1 LRLAPGTTVSGAGGG
16 PPLVRP
22 LQAGTQTM
30 PLNVVSN
37 HAANVAHRNLLKT
50 DMEATASLSKLS
62 IGKRVVS
69 ARDDAASMA
78 IGSRMNAEVRGL
90 KQAVVNAGQ
99 ANSMLQIADGAMS
112 MISEILTR
120 MKVLSIQAS
129 SANLSATEREFLDVE
144 FQALMAEID
153 RIADDTDFN
162 GLQLLDGEIAVT
174 QSANLGTAN
183 GVAAVSA
190 RGIDTTGAFTI
201 AYDGTSAFTVS
212 DGTNSYT
219 GTLAAEVLDTNGA
232 LARSTTLQLSSTTG
246 NGSLTLALNTAFD
259 ATAAVAAEAFTVAG
273 TNQLSLAFKLGTG
286 TETYDSLSFT
296 LDAVSVTGL
305 GFTGTETI
313 DTAANA
319 ESAMEAVNIAIDS
332 LNSYRANV
340 GAAQNRLDFASTNLS
355 IAIENAEAA
364 RSTLLDLDMA
374 AEMTNFT
381 SKQILLQSGVAML
394 AQANQLPQNL
404 LRLLQ

>member
-1 LRLAPGTTVSGAGGG
+1 
-16 PPLVRP
+16 
-22 LQAGTQTM
+22 M

-37 HAANVAHRNLLKT
+37 YAANVAHRNLAMS
-50 DMEATASLSKLS
+50 DADASASLARLS

-78 IGSRMNAEVRGL
+78 IGSRMNAEVQGL

-112 MISEILTR
+112 TVSAILTR
-120 MKVLSIQAS
+120 MKTLTIQAS
-129 SANLSATEREFLDVE
+129 SENLSATEREFLNVE
-144 FQALMAEID
+144 FQALVSEID
-153 RIADDTDFN
+153 RVADDTDFN
-162 GLQLLDGEIAVT
+162 GTQLLDGEIAVT
-174 QSANLGTAN
+174 QSASLGTAD
-183 GVAAVSA
+183 GVAGLSA
-190 RGIDTTGAFTI
+190 QGVDTNGTFTI
-201 AYDGTSAFTVS
+201 AYDGTDTFTIS

-219 GTLAAEVLDTNGA
+219 GTVAADALDTNGV
-232 LARSTTLQLSSTTG
+232 LSRSTTLQLTSTAG

-259 ATAAVAAEAFTVAG
+259 ATASVGAEAFTVAG
-273 TNQLSLAFKLGTG
+273 TTQLTLAFKLGTG

-305 GFTGTETI
+305 GMTGSESI

-319 ESAMEAVNIAIDS
+319 DSALEAVNTAINN
-332 LNSYRANV
+332 LNAFRANV
-340 GAAQNRLDFASTNLS
+340 GAAQNRLDFASDTLS
-355 IAIENAEAA
+355 ISIENAEAA
-364 RSTLLDLDMA
+364 RSTLLDLDIA

-381 SKQILLQSGVAML
+381 SKQVLMQSGVAML

>member
-1 LRLAPGTTVSGAGGG
+1 
-16 PPLVRP
+16 
-22 LQAGTQTM
+22 
-30 PLNVVSN
+30 
-37 HAANVAHRNLLKT
+37 
-50 DMEATASLSKLS
+50 
-62 IGKRVVS
+62 
-69 ARDDAASMA
+69 
-78 IGSRMNAEVRGL
+78 
-90 KQAVVNAGQ
+90 
-99 ANSMLQIADGAMS
+99 MLQIADGAMS
-112 MISEILTR
+112 MVSEILTR

-162 GLQLLDGEIAVT
+162 GLQLLDGEITVT
-174 QSANLGTAN
+174 QSANLGTAD

-190 RGIDTTGAFTI
+190 QGIDTNGTFTI

-232 LARSTTLQLSSTTG
+232 LIRSTTLQLSSTSG
-246 NGSLTLALNTAFD
+246 NGSLTVALNTAFD
-259 ATAAVAAEAFTVAG
+259 ATTAVAAEAFTVAG
-273 TNQLSLAFKLGTG
+273 ANQLSLAFKLGTG

-319 ESAMEAVNIAIDS
+319 ESAMEAVNIAIDN

-381 SKQILLQSGVAML
+381 SKQILMQSGVAML

>member
-1 LRLAPGTTVSGAGGG
+1 
-16 PPLVRP
+16 
-22 LQAGTQTM
+22 M

-37 HAANVAHRNLLKT
+37 HAANVAHRNLVKT
-50 DMEATASLSKLS
+50 DMEATGSLSKLS

-78 IGSRMNAEVRGL
+78 IGSRMNAEVQGL

-99 ANSMLQIADGAMS
+99 ATSMLQIADGAMS
-112 MISEILTR
+112 MISDILTR

-129 SANLSATEREFLDVE
+129 SENLGTTEREFLDVE

-162 GLQLLDGEIAVT
+162 GVQLLDGEIAVT

-183 GVAAVSA
+183 GVAGVSA
-190 RGIDTTGAFTI
+190 QGIDTNGTFTI
-201 AYDGTSAFTVS
+201 AYDGTSSFTVS
-212 DGTNSYT
+212 DGTNAYT
-219 GTLAAEVLDTNGA
+219 ATLSAEVLDTNGA
-232 LARSTTLQLSSTTG
+232 LARSTTIQLTSTTG
-246 NGSLTLALNTAFD
+246 AGSLTLALNTAFD
-259 ATAAVAAEAFTVAG
+259 ATTAVAAEAFTVAG
-273 TNQLSLAFKLGTG
+273 SSQLSLAFKLGTG
-286 TETYDSLSFT
+286 TETYDSLTFT
-296 LDAVSVTGL
+296 LNAVSITGL

-319 ESAMEAVNIAIDS
+319 ESAIEAVNTAIDN
-332 LNSYRANV
+332 LNAFRADV
-340 GAAQNRLDFASTNLS
+340 GAAQNRLQFASENLS

-364 RSTLLDLDMA
+364 RSTLLDLDLA
-374 AEMTNFT
+374 AEMTTFT

>member
-1 LRLAPGTTVSGAGGG
+1 
-16 PPLVRP
+16 
-22 LQAGTQTM
+22 M

-37 HAANVAHRNLLKT
+37 YAANVAHRNLAMS
-50 DMEATASLSKLS
+50 DADASASLARLS

-78 IGSRMNAEVRGL
+78 IGSRMNAEVQGL

-112 MISEILTR
+112 TVSDILTR
-120 MKVLSIQAS
+120 MKTLTIQAS
-129 SANLSATEREFLDVE
+129 SENLSATEREFLNVE
-144 FQALMAEID
+144 FQALVSEID
-153 RIADDTDFN
+153 RVADDTDFN
-162 GLQLLDGEIAVT
+162 GTQLLDGEIAVT
-174 QSANLGTAN
+174 RSASLGTAD
-183 GVAAVSA
+183 GVAGLSA
-190 RGIDTTGAFTI
+190 QGVDTNGTFTI
-201 AYDGTSAFTVS
+201 AYDGTDTFTIS

-219 GTLAAEVLDTNGA
+219 GTVAADALDTNGV
-232 LARSTTLQLSSTTG
+232 LSRSTTLQLTSTTG

-259 ATAAVAAEAFTVAG
+259 ATASVGAEAFTVAG
-273 TNQLSLAFKLGTG
+273 TTQLTLAFKLGTG

-305 GFTGTETI
+305 GMTGSESI

-319 ESAMEAVNIAIDS
+319 DAALEAVNTAINN
-332 LNSYRANV
+332 LNAFRANV
-340 GAAQNRLDFASTNLS
+340 GAAQNRLDFASDNLS
-355 IAIENAEAA
+355 ISIENAEAA
-364 RSTLLDLDMA
+364 RSTLLDLDIA

-381 SKQILLQSGVAML
+381 SKQVLMQSGVAML

>member
-1 LRLAPGTTVSGAGGG
+1 
-16 PPLVRP
+16 
-22 LQAGTQTM
+22 M

-37 HAANVAHRNLLKT
+37 YAANVAHRNLART
-50 DMEATASLSKLS
+50 DMEASASLSKLS

-78 IGSRMNAEVRGL
+78 IGSRMNAEVKGL
-90 KQAVVNAGQ
+90 QQAVVNAGQ

-112 MISEILTR
+112 TISDILTR

-144 FQALMAEID
+144 FQSLMSEID

-162 GLQLLDGEIAVT
+162 GLQLLDGEITIT
-174 QSANLGTAN
+174 QSASLGTAD
-183 GVAAVSA
+183 GVAAISA
-190 RGIDTTGAFTI
+190 QGVDTNGTFTI
-201 AYDGTSAFTVS
+201 AYDGTDSFTVS

-219 GTLAAEVLDTNGA
+219 GTLAAVLLDTNGA
-232 LARSTTLQLSSTTG
+232 LTRSTALQLSSTTG

-259 ATAAVAAEAFTVAG
+259 ATASVGAEAFTVAG

-286 TETYDSLSFT
+286 TETYDSLTFT
-296 LDAVSVTGL
+296 LDAVSITGL

-319 ESAMEAVNIAIDS
+319 ESAMEAVNIAIDN

-340 GAAQNRLDFASTNLS
+340 GAAQNRLDFASNNLTIS
-355 IAIENAEAA
+355 IENAEAA
-364 RSTLLDLDMA
+364 RSTLLDLDLA

-381 SKQILLQSGVAML
+381 SKQILMQSGVAML

>member
-1 LRLAPGTTVSGAGGG
+1 
-16 PPLVRP
+16 
-22 LQAGTQTM
+22 M

-162 GLQLLDGEIAVT
+162 GLQLLDGEVTVT
-174 QSANLGTAN
+174 QSASLGTAD

-190 RGIDTTGAFTI
+190 QGIDTNGTFTI

-212 DGTNSYT
+212 DGTNAYT
-219 GTLAAEVLDTNGA
+219 GALAAEVLDTNGA
-232 LARSTTLQLSSTTG
+232 LIRSTTLQLSSTTG
-246 NGSLTLALNTAFD
+246 NGSVTLALNTAFD
-259 ATAAVAAEAFTVAG
+259 AGTAVAAEAFTVAG
-273 TNQLSLAFKLGTG
+273 TTQLSLAFKLGTG

-319 ESAMEAVNIAIDS
+319 ESAMEAVNIAIDN

-381 SKQILLQSGVAML
+381 SKQILMQSGVAML

>member
-1 LRLAPGTTVSGAGGG
+1 
-16 PPLVRP
+16 
-22 LQAGTQTM
+22 M

-37 HAANVAHRNLLKT
+37 HAANVAHRNLVKT
-50 DMEATASLSKLS
+50 DMEATGSLSKLS

-78 IGSRMNAEVRGL
+78 IGSRMNAEVQGL

-112 MISEILTR
+112 MISDILTR

-129 SANLSATEREFLDVE
+129 SENLGTTEREFLDVE

-162 GLQLLDGEIAVT
+162 GVQLLDGEIAIT

-183 GVAAVSA
+183 GVAGVSA
-190 RGIDTTGAFTI
+190 QGIDTNGTFTI
-201 AYDGTSAFTVS
+201 AYDGTSSFTVS
-212 DGTNSYT
+212 DGTNAYT
-219 GTLAAEVLDTNGA
+219 ATLSAEVLDTNGA
-232 LARSTTLQLSSTTG
+232 LTRSTTIQLTSTTG
-246 NGSLTLALNTAFD
+246 AGSLTLALNTAFD
-259 ATAAVAAEAFTVAG
+259 ATTAVAAEAFTVAG
-273 TNQLSLAFKLGTG
+273 SSQLSLAFKLGTG

-296 LDAVSVTGL
+296 LNAVSITGL

-319 ESAMEAVNIAIDS
+319 ESAIEAVNTAIDN
-332 LNSYRANV
+332 LNAFRADV
-340 GAAQNRLDFASTNLS
+340 GAAQNRLQFASENLS

-364 RSTLLDLDMA
+364 RSTLLDLDLA
-374 AEMTNFT
+374 AEMTTFT